1 MESLE
6 MEVCT
11 DASKRDSRGRRIFAP
26 GERERLIGAYRESG
40 LTQKAYCRR
49 EGINLHTFIGWLSI
63 ERAAKRSAKKPKEV
77 FREVQLRDAISSS
90 RAPLEVRL
98 PGGEV
103 VRGEDA
109 EAVAKLVVLLRG

>member
-1 MESLE
+1 ME

-11 DASKRDSRGRRIFAP
+11 DPSKRDSRGRRIFAP
-26 GERERLIGAYRESG
+26 GERDRLIGAYRESG

-63 ERAAKRSAKKPKEV
+63 ERAGKRSGAKPKEV
-77 FREVQLRDAISSS
+77 FREVQLRESLACK
-90 RAPLEVRL
+90 RVPLEVRL